1 MGGGRAKG
9 STVKEELRVTLLNAR
24 RRTCVRIELAD
35 SVRGCEK
42 PHAGTTKV
50 EMGGNGGNRDVEEK
64 ASGDE
69 RQPGAAV
76 TFLSGMG
83 NGGRRGRD
91 RERELGQGKTTL
103 NPHCQPRGAISA
115 NQDPKYGGDD
125 DTRQFF
131 GSSIFVPRNNPRDI
145 IGTPCISHW
154 SILILYKRCGLESI
168 STKRVYRCCYR
179 DIGIILASS

>member
-1 MGGGRAKG
+1 MHGD
-9 STVKEELRVTLLNAR
+9 V
-24 RRTCVRIELAD
+24 RTCVRIELAD
-35 SVRGCEK
+35 SVRGCER

-69 RQPGAAV
+69 RQPVPLLPSCREWGTVVEGAG
-76 TFLSGMG
+76 T
-83 NGGRRGRD
+83 
-91 RERELGQGKTTL
+91 ERELGQGKTTL

-154 SILILYKRCGLESI
+154 STLI
-168 STKRVYRCCYR
+168 
-179 DIGIILASS
+179 